1 MHPLTKVHWE
11 HLPIYGINS
20 TAQCIVHHGK
30 PAILRTKHMMC
41 DELIILSADLRS
53 STYHALPY
61 QGMSFAT
68 YKSKLVTIGGC
79 DPSTMEPTN
88 LVFTSDT
95 GLEWQ
100 PSLPR
105 MITKRY
111 QASTISSTSPEVI
124 VVAGG
129 RGSVD
134 TPLDVVEVLVQD
146 EWCSANPLP
155 EPCYGMSST
164 LHQNDAV
171 FSDRHHIYSCSIA
184 SLISSSTESIDIP
197 LWRVFDTDVSCSTIF
212 SYSSRLISI
221 DRGGSLSGYCTM
233 SQSWVEFAG
242 NQLFFLWP
250 VLFTRGG
257 LAAVLPTG
265 DVLLASE
272 DGAYKLK
279 VSGECIYFTV

>member
-11 HLPIYGINS
+11 RLHIRRISYP
-20 TAQCIVHHGK
+20 TQCIVHHGK
-30 PAILRTKHMMC
+30 PAILLTKHMMHMMC

-53 STYHALPY
+53 LTYHTLPY
-61 QGMSFAT
+61 RGMSLAT

-79 DPSTMEPTN
+79 DPSTKEPTN

-111 QASTISSTSPEVI
+111 RASAISSTSPDVI

-129 RGSVD
+129 ISLGGIVFD
-134 TPLDVVEVLVQD
+134 EVEVLVED

-155 EPCYGMSST
+155 KPCYGMSST
-164 LHQNDAV
+164 LHQNDVV
-171 FSDRHHIYSCSIA
+171 FTDIHHIYSCNIA
-184 SLISSSTESIDIP
+184 SLISSCTESIDIP
-197 LWRVFDTDVSCSTIF
+197 LWRVFDAPYACTTIF
-212 SYSSRLISI
+212 SYSSRLISM

-233 SQSWVEFAG
+233 SQSWVEFALD
-242 NQLFFLWP
+242 QLFSLW
-250 VLFTRGG
+250 LFEAA
-257 LAAVLPTG
+257 AAVLPTG
-265 DVLLASE
+265 DIVMASD
-272 DGAYKLK
+272 DGVYKLK
-279 VSGECIYFTV
+279 VSGECIYFPV